1 MTGRCCCGAAGPGAR
16 FHVLARGYPAYVTE
30 RDEGASRS
38 SDWEAT
44 LSPDE
49 RRAATL
55 DALSDEEL
63 RQRIDDLVDERERR
77 MQLADHDATA
87 RLDIELDQ
95 LWDLLRQRRARHD
108 AGNDPSLAHVRPAT
122 VVEGYEQ

>member
-1 MTGRCCCGAAGPGAR
+1 
-16 FHVLARGYPAYVTE
+16 VTE
-30 RDEGASRS
+30 HDEQGATS
-38 SDWEAT
+38 SEWEAT

-49 RRAATL
+49 RRSASL

-87 RLDIELDQ
+87 QLDIQLDQ

-108 AGNDPSLAHVRPAT
+108 AGSNPNLAHVRPAT